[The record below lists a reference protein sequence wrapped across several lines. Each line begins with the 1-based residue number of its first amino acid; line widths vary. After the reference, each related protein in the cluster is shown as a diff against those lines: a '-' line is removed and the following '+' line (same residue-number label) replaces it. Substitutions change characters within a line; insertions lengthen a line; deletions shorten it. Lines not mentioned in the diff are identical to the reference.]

1 MQFYLIAVTAGLV
14 SGLLQSAAILP
25 GPGALILAYIA
36 PLPLFLVGL
45 GMGLQGAV
53 VAVLVVGVL
62 SVPLAGPLYAMIQ
75 VLVYGLPIIILS
87 RQALMSRTDG
97 QGVVH
102 WYPAGQLLLWLS
114 GIAMAGLA
122 VMVVGL
128 SLFGDGLL
136 TQIRLVIEPFAN
148 QLPVPEQQDML
159 MSLADYV
166 PAFFAVSW
174 ILGLIFNG
182 ILAQGLLVRFGQNLR
197 STPKMAEIKLPAAWI
212 GVLAAALAL
221 STMDGLIGV
230 IGKTLAAIAIVP
242 YFLLGLGVVHDFFRS
257 WKARWIMLILF
268 YGLLLMWPLPVLV
281 AGLGLLKALLRLRGG
296 KKLDNSGDNA
306 EREE

>member
-102 WYPAGQLLLWLS
+102 WYPAG
-114 GIAMAGLA
+114 
-122 VMVVGL
+122 
-128 SLFGDGLL
+128 
-136 TQIRLVIEPFAN
+136 R
-148 QLPVPEQQDML
+148 
-159 MSLADYV
+159 
-166 PAFFAVSW
+166 
-174 ILGLIFNG
+174 
-182 ILAQGLLVRFGQNLR
+182 
-197 STPKMAEIKLPAAWI
+197 
-212 GVLAAALAL
+212 
-221 STMDGLIGV
+221 
-230 IGKTLAAIAIVP
+230 
-242 YFLLGLGVVHDFFRS
+242 
-257 WKARWIMLILF
+257 
-268 YGLLLMWPLPVLV
+268 
-281 AGLGLLKALLRLRGG
+281 KAL
-296 KKLDNSGDNA
+296 
-306 EREE
+306 